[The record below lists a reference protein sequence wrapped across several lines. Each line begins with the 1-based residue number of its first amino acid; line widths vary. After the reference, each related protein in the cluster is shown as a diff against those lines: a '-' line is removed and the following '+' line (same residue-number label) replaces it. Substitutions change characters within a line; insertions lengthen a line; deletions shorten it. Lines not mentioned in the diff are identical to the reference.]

1 MTVCFSRCGAC
12 LREKGGERDRKR
24 ERGAGVCVNVCV
36 CVFVCVCVCVCVW
49 VPDCVCVCVCDL
61 LGGVAVRLIVSPDV
75 LCCA

>member
-36 CVFVCVCVCVCVW
+36 CV
-49 VPDCVCVCVCDL
+49 CVCVCDL